1 MLLKPNVRF
10 KYNGEIKFG
19 SIKMVDCNGTF
30 FQTKESSYDIM
41 VNKEQCLYKHIE
53 ESAIEGSYER

>member
-1 MLLKPNVRF
+1 
-10 KYNGEIKFG
+10 
-19 SIKMVDCNGTF
+19 MVDCNGTF